1 MLFDRKIIRQCR
13 ASALSF
19 SSSIFF
25 EVAALL
31 AGRVA
36 FLQLDCVSDIL
47 FLGCRGDPILNQFVP
62 FFSLD
67 HRVFLCDVVDSQSGD
82 DRRYYRVVFDDEA
95 MPFLE
100 QSFNLVISYLT
111 LHNLNSLVEAIS
123 RINSILGKGGIFI
136 AATFGESTLRGV
148 KKAIISAEDGYIVPR
163 IQPFPR
169 SSDMAMLLQTCGF
182 TDIVVDVSVIC
193 ISYISLH
200 HLYKDLKDMGEGDM
214 VNKGFEPLEPAI
226 MERAWHLYRKSLAG
240 KEKGEEALPV
250 EYEIIFLK
258 GRKK

>member
-19 SSSIFF
+19 SSLIFL

-36 FLQLDCVSDIL
+36 FLQLERVSDIL
-47 FLGCRGDPILNQFVP
+47 FLGCRGDPILGQFVP

-67 HRVFLCDVVDSQSGD
+67 HRVFLCDAVNSQLEDG
-82 DRRYYRVVFDDEA
+82 RRYYRVVSDDEA

-100 QSFNLVISYLT
+100 QSFDLVISYLT

-123 RINSILGKGGIFI
+123 RINSILGKGGVFI
-136 AATFGESTLRGV
+136 AAAFGESTLRGI
-148 KKAIISAEDGYIVPR
+148 KKAIISAEGGCVVPR

-182 TDIVVDVSVIC
+182 MDIVVDVSVIC
-193 ISYISLH
+193 ISYESLH

-214 VNKGFEPLEPAI
+214 VNKGSEPLEPAI
-226 MERAWHLYRKSLAG
+226 MERAWHLYRRALAG
-240 KEKGEEALPV
+240 KGEGEDTLPV